1 MRQKQ
6 AANAKLLEAP
16 NRQRA
21 GALKEHE
28 KIRDAEAADKQAN
41 ADRLKIPIPP
51 QGTTCKGLLPDPP
64 QTPTLNPEIF
74 PKAGDT
80 TAETNN
86 PAKNIAHRADALTKQ
101 AKIID
106 AEEAEK
112 ANADLLKT
120 PLHPQ
125 GPTCIGT

>member
-51 QGTTCKGLLPDPP
+51 QGTKGKGLLPNPP
-64 QTPTLNPEIF
+64 QTATLDPEIL
-74 PKAGDT
+74 PEAGDT
-80 TAETNN
+80 TTETKT
-86 PAKNIAHRADALTKQ
+86 PSEDTAQRADALTKQ

-106 AEEAEK
+106 A
-112 ANADLLKT
+112 
-120 PLHPQ
+120 
-125 GPTCIGT
+125 